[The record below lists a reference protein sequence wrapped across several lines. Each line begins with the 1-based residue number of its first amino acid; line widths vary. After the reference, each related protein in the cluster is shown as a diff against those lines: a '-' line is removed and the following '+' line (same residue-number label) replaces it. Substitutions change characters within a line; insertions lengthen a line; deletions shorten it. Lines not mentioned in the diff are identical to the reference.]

1 MTKLL
6 VALLNPLALLMLLL
20 IAAFPNV
27 AWPVTPSPLPNGV
40 CSGPPPGVHTYPCAP
55 RPAPQPTLPVNYDE
69 FCASRHSG
77 AYQGLATSPALGVVV
92 MCEKADYRF
101 YRSAVPT
108 KWPRFP
114 DAKATP

>member
-1 MTKLL
+1 MIAKLL
-6 VALLNPLALLMLLL
+6 IALLNPLALLMLLL
-20 IAAFPNV
+20 IAAFPRV
-27 AWPVTPSPLPNGV
+27 AWPVTPSPVPTV
-40 CSGPPPGVHTYPCAP
+40 DCVSGCAALHLTKP
-55 RPAPQPTLPVNYDE
+55 IPQPTLPVDFDQ

-77 AYQGLATSPALGVVV
+77 AYQGLATSPTLGVVV
-92 MCEKADYRF
+92 MCEKADWRF

>member
-1 MTKLL
+1 MKLL
-6 VALLNPLALLMLLL
+6 YWPLNVAALLYLLL
-20 IAAFPNV
+20 IAAFPRV
-27 AWPVTPSPLPNGV
+27 AWPAGPSPVP
-40 CSGPPPGVHTYPCAP
+40 SPMA
-55 RPAPQPTLPVNYDE
+55 TLPVNYDQ

>member
-1 MTKLL
+1 MTLILAILL
-6 VALLNPLALLMLLL
+6 ATVSP
-20 IAAFPNV
+20 I
-27 AWPVTPSPLPNGV
+27 PSPM
-40 CSGPPPGVHTYPCAP
+40 
-55 RPAPQPTLPVNYDE
+55 PTLPVNYDE

-108 KWPRFP
+108 KWPRIP
-114 DAKATP
+114 DATPRPR